1 MRTSPP
7 PSSSRTYVKDFN
19 ETERVERERR
29 TRGVTF
35 RELAHGYLEWLE
47 KVRGAKPS
55 TIRSHQSDLAEPGTP
70 HKRGTGTTAG
80 LVMAALGDRPAA
92 KITPAEVEALLRT
105 VAATGVSARSVN
117 RAREIVCA
125 AFNYG
130 MKPTTYSLPTNPAL
144 GTDRRRVPEPGVL
157 LFYSPEEIE
166 AIARSLQA
174 GFHRPAV
181 LARGELEHFE
191 DDRDGEAIRV
201 AAYSGLRLGELLALR
216 WRDVDW
222 TGSALTISRSLSSGV
237 EGTTKTGHVR
247 RVPMA
252 DQAAAALDRLSQRQ
266 DFVSPDD
273 YVFCNALGRP
283 LDGSAL
289 RRRYKRARDAAGL
302 RPLRWHDLRHTFG
315 SLLVAGGV
323 DLVSIKDAM
332 GHSQLTTT
340 SRYLHARPATE
351 RAAAFTAAFGGSAAH
366 GSVSPRPRQPRAA
379 RRSVAR
385 MDVSCESRA
394 SRCDPRL
401 VGAMSRLLDN
411 GHYVKLP
418 QRSRGSWRTFA
429 RRIDRIMVGGS
440 IAFERVDSTTELSY
454 FAQDLTDAVL
464 DRLRSGRQALLFRGG
479 GRRIGE
485 TLCDVCVEVRS
496 QNTDAPSADT
506 DRTEFTAVD
515 PVADGLRVE
524 LERLGDLVDC
534 QIVPGGFK
542 ADEDVD
548 PALVESN

>member
-1 MRTSPP
+1 MARSLPLPTAALLLREHRGEPFYEAKFRYAGHQVKRRIGP
-7 PSSSRTYVKDFN
+7 AWLVRDATGGWVPRRGRLADGFFDERRAHIAGAELVAAYVKDFN

-47 KVRGAKPS
+47 HVRGAKPS
-55 TIRSHQSDLAEPGTP
+55 TIRSHQSDLAEPGAP
-70 HKRGTGTTAG
+70 HKRGTGTCAG
-80 LVMAALGDRPAA
+80 LIMAALGDKPAVS
-92 KITPAEVEALLRT
+92 ITPADVEALLRT

-125 AFNYG
+125 SFNFG

-166 AIARSLQA
+166 LIARALET
-174 GFHRPAV
+174 GFHRPV
-181 LARGELEHFE
+181 VTSRGELETFE
-191 DDRDGEAIRV
+191 DHRDGEAIRV
-201 AAYSGLRLGELLALR
+201 AAYSGLRLGELLAVR

-237 EGTTKTGHVR
+237 EGTTKSGHVR

-252 DQAAAALDRLSQRQ
+252 DQAVAALDRLSQRD
-266 DFVSPDD
+266 DFTSADD
-273 YVFCNALGRP
+273 YVFCNARGRP

-323 DLVSIKDAM
+323 DIVSIKDAM

-351 RAAAFTAAFGGSAAH
+351 RAAAFTAAFGGSANT
-366 GSVSPRPRQPRAA
+366 
-379 RRSVAR
+379 
-385 MDVSCESRA
+385 A
-394 SRCDPRL
+394 SYPRL
-401 VGAMSRLLDN
+401 R
-411 GHYVKLP
+411 
-418 QRSRGSWRTFA
+418 
-429 RRIDRIMVGGS
+429 
-440 IAFERVDSTTELSY
+440 
-454 FAQDLTDAVL
+454 
-464 DRLRSGRQALLFRGG
+464 
-479 GRRIGE
+479 
-485 TLCDVCVEVRS
+485 
-496 QNTDAPSADT
+496 
-506 DRTEFTAVD
+506 
-515 PVADGLRVE
+515 DGIE
-524 LERLGDLVDC
+524 
-534 QIVPGGFK
+534 QP
-542 ADEDVD
+542 DEQ
-548 PALVESN
+548 

>member
-1 MRTSPP
+1 VVLWWYSDDLLLRAMPPIDPVPTAALIVCEQRGEAYYEAKFRYGGRQVKRRIGPAWLTRDTSGAWVP
-7 PSSSRTYVKDFN
+7 RRGRVADGYLDDRRAHVAAAELVRGYVTDFN
-19 ETERVERERR
+19 EADRVERERR

-35 RELAHGYLEWLE
+35 REVAHGYLGWLE
-47 KVRGAKPS
+47 VVRGAKPS
-55 TIRSHQSDLAEPGTP
+55 TIRSHQSDLAEPGTR
-70 HKRGTGTTAG
+70 HKRGEGVTAG
-80 LVMAALGDRPAA
+80 HIMAALGDRPAA
-92 KITPAEVEALLRT
+92 QITPAEVEALLRT
-105 VAATGVSARSVN
+105 VAAAGVSARTVN
-117 RAREIVCA
+117 RTREIVCA

-166 AIARSLQA
+166 AIARSLAA

-181 LARGELEHFE
+181 SARGELEHFE
-191 DDRDGEAIRV
+191 DQRDSEAVRV

-222 TGSALTISRSLSSGV
+222 TGSALTISHSLSSGV

-252 DQAAAALDRLSQRQ
+252 DQAAAALDRLSQRD

-323 DLVSIKDAM
+323 DIVSVKDAM

-351 RAAAFTAAFGGSAAH
+351 RPAAFTAAFGGSANTA
-366 GSVSPRPRQPRAA
+366 SYPR
-379 RRSVAR
+379 RRDS
-385 MDVSCESRA
+385 
-394 SRCDPRL
+394 
-401 VGAMSRLLDN
+401 
-411 GHYVKLP
+411 
-418 QRSRGSWRTFA
+418 
-429 RRIDRIMVGGS
+429 
-440 IAFERVDSTTELSY
+440 FEE
-454 FAQDLTDAVL
+454 
-464 DRLRSGRQALLFRGG
+464 
-479 GRRIGE
+479 
-485 TLCDVCVEVRS
+485 
-496 QNTDAPSADT
+496 
-506 DRTEFTAVD
+506 
-515 PVADGLRVE
+515 
-524 LERLGDLVDC
+524 
-534 QIVPGGFK
+534 
-542 ADEDVD
+542 
-548 PALVESN
+548 PAEP